1 MLNKQT
7 QKSKSESQPKPLTN
21 NHIGTSKHGSKEKRT
36 DLLLSL
42 PVETLTGITSH
53 LDPHTLII
61 VSKVNKQLWEHVKDD
76 HTWHCAFACQVLG
89 IGPEDDLYDATK
101 SIMLRRTEG
110 SWKREFIARY
120 NLSRCWKLSRNVTTT
135 HDPLHTAITSV
146 HLMHPLSV
154 LASSI
159 QYGIVS
165 RSIPLTGKV
174 LPGYLDASGFRAG
187 LGIGNPT
194 TQFSPDISACAL
206 ASEGGTA
213 KVLWGFKG
221 GDVAIT
227 TASKAME
234 VRKTAS
240 AELKRCQLA
249 DAHVGEV
256 LDVVWGDAQSAVFAS
271 AGADGCGKLWDAKDV
286 SCLWT
291 SKVETSVPEA
301 FVKVALAP
309 DHGYVVG
316 VVRSGAIHV
325 WTGFTLPALANATI
339 TDVVI
344 PCPCPAQAVTGEITP
359 TREVSALFVDETA
372 TSPTI
377 LVAYRDDAYF
387 YRMRIGKNVSETEI
401 TTFGDASFGPIS
413 IITPFFSREPSES
426 SFVISGD
433 HIGCINVY
441 DWAVPAHTNT
451 AIRPIRKFEAHE
463 DGSSVTA
470 IACNGTTLI
479 TGSQRGATHVWDAL
493 TFEHLRHFSSPVPKV
508 RMRHVNVDIH
518 DQRVNHILIP
528 EKDVLFVAVGDRIMS
543 WKAGP
548 VSKIHRGGVR
558 GRHSTGIAHGKKVK
572 AGTAKFLQQLEINQM
587 ITESRYLL
595 SDEKKRVP
603 RVLGREEE
611 QQAGLNSLG
620 LTETEALEYVL
631 MLSRDEMNNNS
642 DIIGGTGAGSS
653 QTSITA
659 NEGLFKMDFD
669 EPSTSPPIL
678 SMRPG
683 GPLPSPP
690 HSRDE
695 VSSPYKEIKEA
706 DTASEDVGSGSSVSS
721 LEHFPL
727 ISASTSPVAS
737 PVLEPAERNKAPS
750 SVSFPSSI
758 VGRPQPLAGKSA
770 WNTPLVKKSPP
781 ARTPV
786 FGNPRSNEVGSGY
799 GDDVDADLRLAI
811 ELSLAEA

>member
-1 MLNKQT
+1 
-7 QKSKSESQPKPLTN
+7 
-21 NHIGTSKHGSKEKRT
+21 
-36 DLLLSL
+36 
-42 PVETLTGITSH
+42 
-53 LDPHTLII
+53 
-61 VSKVNKQLWEHVKDD
+61 
-76 HTWHCAFACQVLG
+76 
-89 IGPEDDLYDATK
+89 
-101 SIMLRRTEG
+101 
-110 SWKREFIARY
+110 
-120 NLSRCWKLSRNVTTT
+120 
-135 HDPLHTAITSV
+135 
-146 HLMHPLSV
+146 
-154 LASSI
+154 
-159 QYGIVS
+159 
-165 RSIPLTGKV
+165 
-174 LPGYLDASGFRAG
+174 
-187 LGIGNPT
+187 
-194 TQFSPDISACAL
+194 
-206 ASEGGTA
+206 
-213 KVLWGFKG
+213 
-221 GDVAIT
+221 
-227 TASKAME
+227 
-234 VRKTAS
+234 
-240 AELKRCQLA
+240 
-249 DAHVGEV
+249 
-256 LDVVWGDAQSAVFAS
+256 
-271 AGADGCGKLWDAKDV
+271 
-286 SCLWT
+286 
-291 SKVETSVPEA
+291 
-301 FVKVALAP
+301 
-309 DHGYVVG
+309 
-316 VVRSGAIHV
+316 
-325 WTGFTLPALANATI
+325 
-339 TDVVI
+339 
-344 PCPCPAQAVTGEITP
+344 
-359 TREVSALFVDETA
+359 
-372 TSPTI
+372 
-377 LVAYRDDAYF
+377 
-387 YRMRIGKNVSETEI
+387 
-401 TTFGDASFGPIS
+401 
-413 IITPFFSREPSES
+413 
-426 SFVISGD
+426 
-433 HIGCINVY
+433 
-441 DWAVPAHTNT
+441 
-451 AIRPIRKFEAHE
+451 
-463 DGSSVTA
+463 
-470 IACNGTTLI
+470 
-479 TGSQRGATHVWDAL
+479 
-493 TFEHLRHFSSPVPKV
+493 
-508 RMRHVNVDIH
+508 MRHVNVDIH

-528 EKDVLFVAVGDRIMS
+528 EKDVLFVSVGDRIMS

-642 DIIGGTGAGSS
+642 DIIDGTGAGSS